1 MATKLSFIY
10 EGVSYK
16 DIDAKLN
23 SSSSRDYYRI
33 NEVGTAQMIR
43 QWIKKN
49 YPAVPLRGFYT
60 VKSNS
65 FANGNSV
72 DVTLTNPPLHVRN
85 YIYEYLTDNF
95 EYYQQ
100 HLGFGQYKQKKS
112 VVYPK
117 TDDGK
122 DIEFGAKFISV
133 EATNVDPNDTA
144 TQVLWVKSAGA
155 KKQLSIKKGT
165 STSPNNEAK
174 KQGYPIGQIIMECA
188 GWDIGKK
195 TLPDGRVVY
204 NARIKANT
212 QPNKTDWTTIKNEI
226 YINTGFKWGKFNAFE
241 KWGQISN
248 ESFTINKLCEILN
261 KYYKDESP
269 AAPQPTPQ
277 TQTQSPSVPTPSV
290 ASTQKL
296 GGDIPAMII
305 GLTINIKGIPF
316 TTTYDSREKIVNETG
331 IWGAA
336 NKWMRNIE
344 TRSGVYDVTKLK
356 KNDWYIDIVIVW
368 ENYEMGEL
376 RMTGETYLMLGF
388 QKTSSIP
395 FNEFAYDTKNQFF
408 TNKLQK
414 DIDELSFSDT
424 PALVV
429 PTPTPNQPTKQEILL
444 AIESMKLLAK
454 YGNKDAEQAIK
465 TFETLLKYQP

>member
-23 SSSSRDYYRI
+23 SSSSRDYYRV

-72 DVTLTNPPLHVRN
+72 DVTLTNPPLEVRN
-85 YIYEYLTDNF
+85 SIYKYLTDNF

-117 TDDGK
+117 TADGK

-133 EATNVDPNDTA
+133 DASNVDPNDTA
-144 TQVLWVKSAGA
+144 TQELWLKSAGA

-165 STSPNNEAK
+165 GTSPNNEAK

-277 TQTQSPSVPTPSV
+277 TPTQSPS
-290 ASTQKL
+290 
-296 GGDIPAMII
+296 
-305 GLTINIKGIPF
+305 
-316 TTTYDSREKIVNETG
+316 
-331 IWGAA
+331 
-336 NKWMRNIE
+336 
-344 TRSGVYDVTKLK
+344 
-356 KNDWYIDIVIVW
+356 
-368 ENYEMGEL
+368 
-376 RMTGETYLMLGF
+376 
-388 QKTSSIP
+388 
-395 FNEFAYDTKNQFF
+395 
-408 TNKLQK
+408 
-414 DIDELSFSDT
+414 
-424 PALVV
+424 V